1 MSDLSISTNS
11 LKRVDVVTLNGRID
25 SSTAPE
31 FDAILKSIYQGNNRH
46 NIVIELAD
54 VNYMSSAGLRS
65 IVAAHRD
72 CKKRGGDVRLAA
84 PSERVTEVL
93 SLAGLDAIFDTFP
106 DTTTAVGSF

>member
-11 LKRVDVVTLNGRID
+11 MKRVDVVTVNGRID

-31 FDAILKSIYQGNNRH
+31 FDATLKSIYQGNNRH
-46 NIVIELAD
+46 NIVVDLSGI
-54 VNYMSSAGLRS
+54 NYMSSAGLRA

-84 PSERVTEVL
+84 PSERVDEVL
-93 SLAGLDAIFDTFP
+93 SLAGLDAIFESFP
-106 DTTTAVGSF
+106 DTTSAVGSF